1 MSSALPLVN
10 RLARHDEQVLVSAL
24 AIRVPKTIG
33 VRDLFD
39 LAEALL
45 AIPSIDHGLA
55 RLSKD
60 ELAEVAAGNPS
71 SELLATCDVLLLG
84 DPDHIFP
91 EVSER
96 ASHWITAVGVA
107 SARSS
112 AEPHAG
118 PSLANLDDAVAA
130 LHEGLVAVSLLDDLL
145 TAVTHVPARV
155 NGTGTLAKA
164 STAHLEAVMPRSDT
178 DLQSLVTWALNTPL
192 MSSRLGTLR
201 VVTQHMAE
209 WEQMTTLERWLWLV
223 ATWRERIPSAGQQ
236 ILSAT
241 VWTVEALEAAAERRL
256 IVSHAWIMP
265 ALIEAVSTARVLGLV
280 REANVSPVALAV
292 LGDGAGDADLE
303 HVRAYALAHA
313 PAEVETFIVQHDL
326 SIIAPGP
333 LSARDSARL
342 RAMSHVESR
351 GMASTFRISAESI
364 SRALATGD
372 DGEALLAFLL
382 EHSLTELPQNLVYL
396 INDLAAKHGSVRV
409 SRIAGRTMV
418 EAATDQLASLLGVDS
433 NVRHLQLAPT
443 GVRTFGTVL
452 EPRAVMSVLVE
463 AGYPAVAVDTSPG
476 LEEVP
481 EEAPDAA
488 LHALVTR
495 LRERDEDI
503 PMDAS
508 WLKRQLD
515 LAIRNKQRV
524 TVTVQMPDGERDFEL
539 EVTAL
544 ANGRLRG
551 RDLRGAVERTLPLAF
566 ITAVS
571 PAL

>member
-1 MSSALPLVN
+1 
-10 RLARHDEQVLVSAL
+10 
-24 AIRVPKTIG
+24 
-33 VRDLFD
+33 
-39 LAEALL
+39 
-45 AIPSIDHGLA
+45 
-55 RLSKD
+55 
-60 ELAEVAAGNPS
+60 
-71 SELLATCDVLLLG
+71 
-84 DPDHIFP
+84 
-91 EVSER
+91 
-96 ASHWITAVGVA
+96 
-107 SARSS
+107 
-112 AEPHAG
+112 
-118 PSLANLDDAVAA
+118 VAA

-265 ALIEAVSTARVLGLV
+265 ALIEAVSTARMLGLV
-280 REANVSPVALAV
+280 RDANASPVALAV